1 MRNYYDANNANNA
14 KPSSQPKGVK
24 VAPMKAS
31 AKGFAQAKEV
41 KAGTVIDGT
50 ETKVKGGGAATK
62 GLNFYRYISD

>member
-1 MRNYYDANNANNA
+1 MRNYYDANNA

-24 VAPMKAS
+24 VEPMKAS

-50 ETKVKGGGAATK
+50 ETKTKGGGAATK